1 MIVSPELERENSHAT
16 FRNFRVVI
24 SALSWAPHEVPMR
37 DVENEEMKQK
47 EELSSRVSAQPGG
60 QFMILVAAG
69 EDREN
74 APGQKK

>member
-1 MIVSPELERENSHAT
+1 
-16 FRNFRVVI
+16 
-24 SALSWAPHEVPMR
+24 MR
-37 DVENEEMKQK
+37 DAENEEMKQK